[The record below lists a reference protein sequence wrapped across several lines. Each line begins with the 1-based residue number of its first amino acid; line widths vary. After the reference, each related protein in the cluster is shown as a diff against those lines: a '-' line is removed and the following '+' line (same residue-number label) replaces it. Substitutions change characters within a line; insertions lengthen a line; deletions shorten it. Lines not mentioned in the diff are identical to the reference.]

1 MNEISEIKFD
11 TPIERKLVDVLATLR
26 FQGCVQQE
34 ACITDIA
41 YDSRKAG
48 KNVLFVCLKGAK
60 ADGHDYATAA
70 YQAGSRIFA
79 AERMLDLPEDALVL
93 IFDDTRAALAVM
105 SDNFFSHPSQE
116 IQVIGVTG
124 TKGKTTVTHMIK
136 YALDR
141 SGYKSGLIGT
151 IGAFVGDKKYAT
163 ANTTPESY
171 DLNKLLRFMIQEKCK
186 AVCVEV
192 SSLGLKTHRV
202 DKIDYAIGVFT
213 NLSNDHIGGG
223 EHESF
228 EEYVFW
234 KEQLFKHCALSIVN
248 IDDPYSSNMV
258 RASSGKIIR
267 FGIDKGADYSAKNI
281 AFIREQGFL
290 GVKFECV
297 FNNER
302 LDVKANMTGKFTV
315 YNALAAIA
323 VLDTL
328 AVPSWAIK
336 EALENI
342 SVSGRAE
349 MVRVSG
355 KFDVLIDYAH
365 NGVSFQNILETLREY
380 EPKRLI
386 CLYGCVGDRAQIRRK
401 EMGTVSGR
409 LADISIITSDDP
421 GYEDP
426 AKICEEIAHYVE
438 DAGGKAVKIVDR
450 EAAVHYAL
458 SILEEGDI
466 LVLLGKG
473 HEMYQKIKG
482 EKIYFSERACIQEY
496 FNR

>member
-1 MNEISEIKFD
+1 MDEERELKVD
-11 TPIERKLVDVLATLR
+11 TPAERKLVDVLDTLR
-26 FQGCVQQE
+26 YQGHVPPDINI
-34 ACITDIA
+34 ADIA

-48 KNVLFVCLKGAK
+48 ADVLFVCLKGARL
-60 ADGHDYATAA
+60 DGHLYAKDA
-70 YQAGSRIFA
+70 YRAGSRIFA
-79 AERMLDLPEDALVL
+79 AERLLELPDDALVL

-105 SDNFFSHPSQE
+105 SDNFFSHPSRE
-116 IQVIGVTG
+116 IKVIGVTG

-136 YALDR
+136 SALDR
-141 SGYKSGLIGT
+141 GGYKSGLIGT
-151 IGAFVGDKKYAT
+151 NGAFVDDKKYAT

-171 DLNKLLRFMIQEKCK
+171 DLNKLLRFMIQANCK

-192 SSLGLKTHRV
+192 SSLGLKMNRV
-202 DKIDYAIGVFT
+202 DKINFAIGVFT

-228 EEYVFW
+228 EEYVYW

-248 IDDPYSSNMV
+248 IDDPLSGNMV
-258 RASSGKIIR
+258 RASSGKTIR
-267 FGIDKGADYSAKNI
+267 FGINNKADYSAKNI
-281 AFIREQGFL
+281 TLIRDQGFL
-290 GVKFECV
+290 GVQFECV

-302 LDVKANMTGKFTV
+302 LDIKVNMTGKFSV

-328 AVPSWAIK
+328 AVPSWAMK
-336 EALENI
+336 QSLENI

-349 MVRVSG
+349 LVRVSDR
-355 KFDVLIDYAH
+355 FDILIDYAH
-365 NGVSFQNILETLREY
+365 NGVSFRNILETLRAY
-380 EPKRLI
+380 QPKRLI

-401 EMGTVSGR
+401 EMGTVSGQ

-426 AKICEEIAHYVE
+426 VKICEEIAHYVAA
-438 DAGGKAVKIVDR
+438 AGGNAVKIVDR

-473 HEMYQKIKG
+473 HELYQKIKG
-482 EKIYFSERACIQEY
+482 EKVFFSERACIQEY
-496 FNR
+496 FDR